1 MGEEIAV
8 SFSNSKH
15 IKMIMMGPGVL
26 VLIAATVL
34 WASPTVTD
42 GVLVDA
48 STVRV
53 NYYKNLYSSES
64 QRLIECT
71 SWALLADSLEASD
84 KMGLTSA
91 TSCNDSDS
99 ELLRANDNCAGRVGG
114 VGGRIKSLV
123 NSPPSVVRSKHRNL
137 SLENEFTI
145 RVENVTV
152 LEQQAQAKKV
162 DTEEEGKKRFIN

>member
-1 MGEEIAV
+1 
-8 SFSNSKH
+8 
-15 IKMIMMGPGVL
+15 MMGPGVL
-26 VLIAATVL
+26 MLF
-34 WASPTVTD
+34 ASAILSVAPTVTV
-42 GVLVDA
+42 GILVDA

-84 KMGLTSA
+84 KLGLTST

-99 ELLRANDNCAGRVGG
+99 QLLRANDNCAGRVGG
-114 VGGRIKSLV
+114 VGGQMKSLV
-123 NSPPSVVRSKHRNL
+123 NSPSSVVRSTQRNL

-145 RVENVTV
+145 RVENVTM

-162 DTEEEGKKRFIN
+162 DAEEEGKNIFIN